1 MPKVASPF
9 WSFREVPSGIKNR
22 NPVQDE
28 FFNSSEALTEISSLV
43 RESIQNSL
51 DAHDPNVT
59 NPVLLCFKLSEVAST
74 VTDEY
79 FNGLEEHL
87 EQGIPGGNH
96 SLEMKPCKYLIVEDF
111 NTTGLLGDSGKDQ
124 LTESDIP
131 SKNSYHFLFGQRVL
145 LQKLKAIED
154 AGVLERLFF
163 QDFRIL
169 RHFLFY
175 LSGIVPTPHA
185 EKRKF

>member
-1 MPKVASPF
+1 M
-9 WSFREVPSGIKNR
+9 
-22 NPVQDE
+22 
-28 FFNSSEALTEISSLV
+28 TEISSLV

-131 SKNSYHFLFGQRVL
+131 SKNSYHLVPYKIMSLKQNLIEIVCHLIMTKSCL
-145 LQKLKAIED
+145 LC
-154 AGVLERLFF
+154 
-163 QDFRIL
+163 
-169 RHFLFY
+169 
-175 LSGIVPTPHA
+175 S
-185 EKRKF
+185 